1 MHFMHLWTAEG
12 MMWPRSSHA
21 VQANL
26 IAIPARLDYHL
37 QAALDP
43 RFSTTRIPVQLS
55 GTSLRTAYHQ
65 HRDILRTM
73 VALRYLYDFADNS
86 NSNRSRQNGLCES
99 LCRDDQ
105 DSRITHS
112 TEHPN
117 LLYHMWSL
125 VLSESP
131 ETDDSTM
138 KRELYRRCWH
148 ILDPV
153 FFYRRSNTP
162 RHLLLRC
169 LVLMRQ
175 FEHDSFQAVCNQT
188 TYGQYSSS
196 VDSIKRNSTFSSEE
210 DVEGSLY
217 NGKEMRNG
225 KIKAIW
231 LIDNRGGANQVLM
244 YLTDL
249 ATILGFKVLEAHD
262 FGGKNDTVARNV
274 NSINKSEVDIL
285 IATPGRLFSILDVL
299 FKQRAID
306 RSILRNNTDEAH
318 PTILKCW

>member
-1 MHFMHLWTAEG
+1 
-12 MMWPRSSHA
+12 
-21 VQANL
+21 
-26 IAIPARLDYHL
+26 
-37 QAALDP
+37 
-43 RFSTTRIPVQLS
+43 
-55 GTSLRTAYHQ
+55 
-65 HRDILRTM
+65 
-73 VALRYLYDFADNS
+73 
-86 NSNRSRQNGLCES
+86 
-99 LCRDDQ
+99 
-105 DSRITHS
+105 
-112 TEHPN
+112 
-117 LLYHMWSL
+117 
-125 VLSESP
+125 
-131 ETDDSTM
+131 
-138 KRELYRRCWH
+138 
-148 ILDPV
+148 
-153 FFYRRSNTP
+153 
-162 RHLLLRC
+162 
-169 LVLMRQ
+169 MRQ

-318 PTILKCW
+318 PTILKCWEHMQSLQSRTESANDDKDVVWIGTITRAKVNNNVEVPGHRRQHHICTTTMVKPDDPKEAP